1 MHKQAPDEVPRLSP
15 PRWFALGALLVGA
28 LLPACAGTEA
38 FPHWDLDPTRT
49 WTPVTGITPPLSVA
63 FAALSMIGASVALL
77 TWLREVHLYVA
88 YGDVNDLKLIKEVG
102 ESDTS
107 VSAIH
112 TGKKTENRR

>member
-63 FAALSMIGASVALL
+63 FAALSMIGASVALACHAPHRSV
-77 TWLREVHLYVA
+77 TSEWLRPHSRGHGHAHLSL
-88 YGDVNDLKLIKEVG
+88 GRPKPSHEGLDLF
-102 ESDTS
+102 
-107 VSAIH
+107 
-112 TGKKTENRR
+112 